1 MSQETIGQRLSDAR
15 EAIQASLYRA
25 SQDTKIRIDFLESL
39 EADDFNFVSGSLYVR
54 GMLRSYLRWLGLEE
68 APLLQEYDRL
78 HQARAEAPLA
88 EMISRPADVGPRPRR
103 PQWLIA
109 AVGAAGILLVLS
121 LVGLMNP
128 SNVAAPPAAPRESQ
142 ARVPSA
148 SSPATAP
155 AVPPAMAAQT
165 PVAGVSLKVDVVGD
179 KAWMQASA
187 DGNDAQ
193 PLYSGTLSSGQSRT
207 FEAKDY
213 VKLLIGN
220 LGGVRLTFNGQD
232 LGVPGQPGQ
241 VGTLRF
247 PPDTLPARG

>member
-1 MSQETIGQRLSDAR
+1 MNQQTIGQRLSDAR

-25 SQDTKIRIDFLESL
+25 SQDTKIRVDFLESL

-54 GMLRSYLRWLGLEE
+54 GMLRSYVRWLGLEE

-78 HQARAEAPLA
+78 HNSGAEAPLVQ
-88 EMISRPADVGPRPRR
+88 MISRPADVGPRPRR

-109 AVGAAGILLVLS
+109 AVAAAGILLVLS

-128 SNVAAPPAAPRESQ
+128 SNVAAPPAAPGETQ
-142 ARVPSA
+142 ARAPSVSSPSA
-148 SSPATAP
+148 PPAAVAQSPA
-155 AVPPAMAAQT
+155 
-165 PVAGVSLKVDVVGD
+165 AGVSLKVDVVGD
-179 KAWMQASA
+179 KAWMQANA

-193 PLYSGTLSSGQSRT
+193 PLYSGTLSSGQSKT

-213 VKLLIGN
+213 VQLLIGN
-220 LGGVRLTFNGQD
+220 LGGVRITFNGQD

-247 PPDTLPARG
+247 PPDSPPARG